1 MNLPCL
7 QRPLAACAL
16 RASALASLS
25 LLCASAWAAPSPQDA
40 KGLWL
45 SSDKGAIIEFKDC
58 ADTAGALCGTIV
70 WDKDAGTPLDT
81 CGVLISKVKRYADK
95 AWRDGWVF
103 DPRSKKHYKAA
114 IRVNKDSKP
123 ETLLLRAFIGTEIL
137 GDTEEMTRVA
147 SLPSGCKT
155 R

>member
-1 MNLPCL
+1 MNLRCL
-7 QRPLAACAL
+7 QRPLAVRAL
-16 RASALASLS
+16 RASGLVSLS
-25 LLCASAWAAPSPQDA
+25 LLCASAWAAPTPQDA

-58 ADTAGALCGTIV
+58 PDTAGALCGTIV

-81 CGVLISKVKRYADK
+81 CGVLISKVKRYADE

>member
-1 MNLPCL
+1 MPAPARHLWRADFEGQTLC
-7 QRPLAACAL
+7 RRGLA
-16 RASALASLS
+16 R
-25 LLCASAWAAPSPQDA
+25 
-40 KGLWL
+40 WL
-45 SSDKGAIIEFKDC
+45 
-58 ADTAGALCGTIV
+58 
-70 WDKDAGTPLDT
+70 
-81 CGVLISKVKRYADK
+81 GVR
-95 AWRDGWVF
+95 
-103 DPRSKKHYKAA
+103 PRSKKHYKAA